1 MRVFHDDDHK
11 VDYNIYTNILV
22 QKQPTFSV
30 PISAENCRREAP
42 IKTAGKNGYQS
53 KINSI

>member
-1 MRVFHDDDHK
+1 MRVFHDDDHN
-11 VDYNIYTNILV
+11 VDYNIYANILV

-30 PISAENCRREAP
+30 PISTENFRRETP
-42 IKTAGKNGYQS
+42 IKTAGKNGCHG